1 MQNPLGSR
9 VRILLLLLFSLVC
22 NTLLAQENLATR
34 LDNLFARNSELN
46 SRIQVALCVYDLTAD
61 SMLYARGERQTMR
74 PASNMKLITAI
85 AALDFLGSD
94 YNFTLKYSLDTAR
107 IDSLG
112 VLHDRLYIRGG
123 MNPMISRDDLERIAE
138 RVARLGVKEIR
149 HGFCY
154 DNSFKDSKHW
164 GEGWCWDDDSETN
177 PELVPLL
184 YKGTGSFD
192 DALFLAMSHHNV
204 KVIGRSTQG
213 AAPSSA
219 NTGFWLA
226 TPVSE
231 VLIPMMKQS
240 DNLMAESLFYQM
252 AYREGGNYSGRKEAS
267 RVIERLVSR
276 IGLNPDDY
284 YFADG
289 SGVSLYNY
297 ASPQLLVSLLK
308 YAYKNKKIYN
318 TLLPSLPKAGEDGTL
333 AKRMNNSSCVGRI
346 QAKTGTVTGASTLSG
361 YATTANGHRL
371 CFSIMCQGQ
380 QKAKIA
386 RDFQDQIC
394 AELVRPQQPAHDIL
408 Y

>member
-1 MQNPLGSR
+1 
-9 VRILLLLLFSLVC
+9 
-22 NTLLAQENLATR
+22 
-34 LDNLFARNSELN
+34 
-46 SRIQVALCVYDLTAD
+46 
-61 SMLYARGERQTMR
+61 
-74 PASNMKLITAI
+74 
-85 AALDFLGSD
+85 
-94 YNFTLKYSLDTAR
+94 
-107 IDSLG
+107 
-112 VLHDRLYIRGG
+112 
-123 MNPMISRDDLERIAE
+123 
-138 RVARLGVKEIR
+138 
-149 HGFCY
+149 
-154 DNSFKDSKHW
+154 
-164 GEGWCWDDDSETN
+164 
-177 PELVPLL
+177 
-184 YKGTGSFD
+184 
-192 DALFLAMSHHNV
+192 
-204 KVIGRSTQG
+204 
-213 AAPSSA
+213 
-219 NTGFWLA
+219 
-226 TPVSE
+226 
-231 VLIPMMKQS
+231 
-240 DNLMAESLFYQM
+240 M